1 MLAWA
6 LQTAELAAKE
16 GMAATKLGGLS
27 ALLQVSTG
35 GAMGATGAASSL
47 PPVIRGKARAIRSAP

>member
-6 LQTAELAAKE
+6 LRTVALAAKA
-16 GMAATKLGGLS
+16 GMAATKLDGLS
-27 ALLQVSTG
+27 ALLRVSIG

-47 PPVIRGKARAIRSAP
+47 PLLSGKARAMRSEP